1 MTHKKNIVDSTV
13 LRLKAKEI
21 YGPPRVR
28 QTLNPSWLVLSWL
41 AHTFQRRYGM
51 KDVKLA
57 GKAGSA
63 DQEAAK

>member
-1 MTHKKNIVDSTV
+1 MVP
-13 LRLKAKEI
+13 